1 MVLLESGAMSTQ
13 SPAGAAAAVAWLGT
27 VLPDTG
33 WDEARARRQVS
44 RDPRRNGAAAV
55 EQMGTRYWL
64 ALAARDAIAAAE
76 SATRDGNYP
85 TAQRLVERIDSDY
98 ADTVALDAPSARARV
113 SLIRMASRRA
123 EKIDWRER
131 FLLMCE
137 GPGRVDAAVSETNL
151 VQMRWW
157 PPRETGTPWSP
168 GPWRRTGSASLA
180 SGELRIGAVAES
192 GGWLF
197 VPLLRGPVT
206 IDATIEPVVAG
217 SFAIEWVPQEGDA
230 IGFAADAREPS
241 GVPRSGLY
249 SGAIDG
255 THNWLSS
262 VLSPFAG
269 SGPFRV
275 TLAIAEDG
283 VTVSVD
289 GRVLLVG
296 PGIAPGAARVRI
308 RTAGPSEW
316 RVSSI
321 AITGRLDVAQIP

>member
-1 MVLLESGAMSTQ
+1 
-13 SPAGAAAAVAWLGT
+13 
-27 VLPDTG
+27 
-33 WDEARARRQVS
+33 
-44 RDPRRNGAAAV
+44 
-55 EQMGTRYWL
+55 
-64 ALAARDAIAAAE
+64 
-76 SATRDGNYP
+76 
-85 TAQRLVERIDSDY
+85 
-98 ADTVALDAPSARARV
+98 
-113 SLIRMASRRA
+113 
-123 EKIDWRER
+123 
-131 FLLMCE
+131 
-137 GPGRVDAAVSETNL
+137 
-151 VQMRWW
+151 
-157 PPRETGTPWSP
+157 
-168 GPWRRTGSASLA
+168 
-180 SGELRIGAVAES
+180 
-192 GGWLF
+192 LF

-262 VLSPFAG
+262 VLSPFSG